1 MSDVWREGPGPGEW
15 SLCPVLGEGQGL
27 YSEVQCIMG
36 NGHIPPPNVWPDRHT
51 RLKTPSCNSVGNNN
65 VRSRFI

>member
-1 MSDVWREGPGPGEW
+1 MSHVWREGPGPGEW

-36 NGHIPPPNVWPDRHT
+36 NGHIPPQLLARQTHT
-51 RLKTPSCNSVGNNN
+51 TENTFLQLRWQQ
-65 VRSRFI
+65 